1 MPLQRFKPRFLDQA
15 DQGTGMDKPLFNF
28 RRLWKQSIAITL
40 AVALLPL
47 FTLALVDYTISTR
60 AHEADILHQ
69 TTRLVGNAKRTLAAY
84 LDERKYL
91 LNFLVFDNSYEQ
103 LFDERRLNQLLEN
116 LKSGLG
122 EWLDLGVID
131 HNGIQRNYAGPYPV
145 KGMDYSQQDWY
156 KNLHYTEQESDLD
169 TISMRS
175 NISDVFLGF
184 RNKPHFVLSVLH
196 NTPKGHPYIVRASL
210 DIDRLSTILD
220 KLELSGNGDAFLI
233 NQQGIIQTPSRHY
246 GAVLS
251 ALPLEV
257 PPPSE
262 KTVVFDSF
270 DHHTNPVIVGYTYL
284 KGTPF
289 ILMVIKQ
296 KRELMA
302 SWQHTGYKLLIFLI
316 GSSLAIV
323 AVVVAMSTLLVNSIY
338 QADQKRM
345 ASLHQVEYANKMA
358 SIGRLSAGVAH
369 EINNPLAIINEKA
382 GLIKDLFTFRN
393 EYAGDDRLLGLV
405 DSIISSVER
414 CATITRQLLNFAR
427 NLQVSLQKVSLRQIV
442 SDVLEFQT
450 KEAGYRSITIAVDI
464 AEDIP
469 EFVSDRGKLQ
479 QVFVNLVNNAFA
491 AMKDGGMLRI
501 VSYLS
506 EDRARVITAVSDN
519 GCGIAPEN
527 IKKIFEPF
535 FTTKSGSGGTGL
547 GLSITYGLVR
557 EIGGEIAISST
568 VGKGTTFTINL
579 PLEYKG
585 RQGEGHARI
594 TG

>member
-1 MPLQRFKPRFLDQA
+1 M
-15 DQGTGMDKPLFNF
+15 
-28 RRLWKQSIAITL
+28 
-40 AVALLPL
+40 
-47 FTLALVDYTISTR
+47 
-60 AHEADILHQ
+60 
-69 TTRLVGNAKRTLAAY
+69 
-84 LDERKYL
+84 
-91 LNFLVFDNSYEQ
+91 
-103 LFDERRLNQLLEN
+103 
-116 LKSGLG
+116 
-122 EWLDLGVID
+122 
-131 HNGIQRNYAGPYPV
+131 
-145 KGMDYSQQDWY
+145 
-156 KNLHYTEQESDLD
+156 
-169 TISMRS
+169 
-175 NISDVFLGF
+175 
-184 RNKPHFVLSVLH
+184 
-196 NTPKGHPYIVRASL
+196 
-210 DIDRLSTILD
+210 
-220 KLELSGNGDAFLI
+220 
-233 NQQGIIQTPSRHY
+233 
-246 GAVLS
+246 
-251 ALPLEV
+251 
-257 PPPSE
+257 
-262 KTVVFDSF
+262 VFDSF
-270 DHHTNPVIVGYTYL
+270 DHHTNPVIVGYAYL

-427 NLQVSLQKVSLRQIV
+427 NLQISLQKVSLRQIV

-519 GCGIAPEN
+519 GCGRPPER
-527 IKKIFEPF
+527 KV
-535 FTTKSGSGGTGL
+535 GQGL
-547 GLSITYGLVR
+547 GLGLRIMRYRAEMV
-557 EIGGEIAISST
+557 GGEFSISDAPGGGTRISS
-568 VGKGTTFTINL
+568 
-579 PLEYKG
+579 
-585 RQGEGHARI
+585 RI
-594 TG
+594 PCPTSCSPPQT